1 MVWGLPRCVWARE
14 STVPAQGNQS
24 VSRELRASAL
34 CPGLEAR
41 FPARQR
47 EERGCGPL
55 NGKDRVSCQSG
66 GAPALRPGAIA
77 STYPF
82 SAPPTTTPTQSLLIQ
97 SQPNLRPRLV
107 LFLLQRAFSPS
118 PWLDNSSAERLRW
131 GERWSQNTRAL
142 SEHSLPLPTTFS
154 DVFPYTTC
162 AGMEAP
168 RTRNVTSSV
177 GRQTKRS
184 TDIQER

>member
-1 MVWGLPRCVWARE
+1 MEQQTGSKLGKEYIKAV
-14 STVPAQGNQS
+14 AQGS
-24 VSRELRASAL
+24 VSTK
-34 CPGLEAR
+34 
-41 FPARQR
+41 
-47 EERGCGPL
+47 ERTT
-55 NGKDRVSCQSG
+55 
-66 GAPALRPGAIA
+66 